1 MLKVV
6 RLPFD
11 DILFDPEA
19 AGEMLTACM
28 RRRRKVR
35 YAGACAADDEL
46 IVLFE
51 EVPFQADS
59 RLVLAPLRN
68 FDPEEITAEIT
79 DRYQHGHTLRTSFR
93 INLQTWALF
102 EVEEE

>member
-28 RRRRKVR
+28 RRQRKMR

-51 EVPFQADS
+51 EVPFQSDS
-59 RLVLAPLRN
+59 RLVLAPLSN
-68 FDPEEITAEIT
+68 FDPEGIIAEIS
-79 DRYQHGHTLRTSFR
+79 DRYEHEHTLRTSFR
-93 INLQTWALF
+93 INRQTWALF